1 MVLQDDCDLRAMNIV
16 LQGISPDIYALVNH
30 NQVAKQIWDRVKL
43 LMQGTELSYQERV
56 CKLYNEFDKFDS
68 IKGEILHD
76 YYMRFAQLINDIH
89 IIGMTMQQVQVNTKF
104 LNGLQPEWSKFVT
117 NVKLAKSMY
126 TTNYDQLYAYLS
138 QHKGH
143 ANEVRLMRKR
153 SSSNLRNQATVQDG
167 SVIVQQV
174 QGRQSQGYDGNSSKS
189 NATALRVNKNGGN
202 NAASQVRIV
211 MCYSCQ
217 GEGHMARQ
225 CTQPKRSRNS
235 AWFDKKLMRT
245 EAQEFG
251 QVLDEEQLAFLAD
264 PRITVGQDTQ
274 TTMPINATFQTNDL
288 DAFDSYYDEAPGA

>member
-1 MVLQDDCDLRAMNIV
+1 MMLNSVLNGPLDYPTIEVDGVTRLKTYEELSHKEKLQDDCDLRAMNIV
-16 LQGISPDIYALVNH
+16 LQGISLDIYALVNH

-76 YYMRFAQLINDIH
+76 YYMRFAQLMNDIH
-89 IIGMTMQQVQVNTKF
+89 IIGMTMQQ
-104 LNGLQPEWSKFVT
+104 L
-117 NVKLAKSMY
+117 
-126 TTNYDQLYAYLS
+126 QLYAYLI
-138 QHKGH
+138 QHEGH
-143 ANEVRLMRKR
+143 ANEVRLMRER
-153 SSSNLRNQATVQDG
+153 SSSNPRNQATIQDG

-174 QGRQSQGYDGNSSKS
+174 QGRQSQGYAGNSSKS
-189 NATALRVNKNGGN
+189 NATALG
-202 NAASQVRIV
+202 
-211 MCYSCQ
+211 

-225 CTQPKRSRNS
+225 CTQPKRPRNS
-235 AWFDKKLMRT
+235 TWFNKKLMRA

-264 PRITVGQDTQ
+264 PIIIVGQDTQ
-274 TTMPINATFQTNDL
+274 TTMPINATFQTDDL